1 MKQNITPEQFREL
14 SEKGQLFLREY
25 ARKKSA
31 KSKEPYLVYGI
42 SKTPEEVYTVKT
54 EGPKSTSDMHSGYAV
69 CLNIGQMI
77 EFLDDYPLS
86 ITLPVIQKDI
96 TSMIGKYIWTFQS
109 GKDENA
115 QPSFTNEEL
124 CDALW
129 EAVKQSLKH
138 GQN

>member
-1 MKQNITPEQFREL
+1 MKLHITPEQFREL
-14 SEKGQLFLREY
+14 SEKGQQLLREY
-25 ARKKSA
+25 ARKKSI

-42 SKTPEEVYTVKT
+42 SATTEDVYTVKT

-69 CLNIGQMI
+69 CFNIGQMI
-77 EFLDDYPLS
+77 EFLDENPLS

-96 TSMIGKYIWTFQS
+96 TSMIGKYVWTFQA
-109 GKDENA
+109 GKDVNSE
-115 QPSFTNEEL
+115 PSFTEEEL

-129 EAVKQSLKH
+129 SAVKETLKH